1 MISIAALAYTLEN
14 ELNKII
20 KIGSYEFKVW
30 ANAGEY
36 IEPRRQGNNVIY
48 TINCQLTPATTA
60 IEANIIEMGV
70 FGVRLEVFVPTEI
83 PRESLTQTD
92 ANLAK
97 IQQDQIA
104 FVMRVAN
111 LLTDY
116 FAASKLIS
124 ITDTDGTYIFAM
136 TGSVAVPE
144 DINLYASV
152 GEAVPLSVD
161 ISLSYVEK
169 GINAFNVK
177 LFIDGE
183 RIPYLMF
190 NPSRTSALSTDV
202 QSNDSEQKSVVTSSV
217 YGIQFTA
224 PASTGN
230 PALAAVYDFIAD
242 ESEAKTA
249 HFVEID
255 WDEQRT
261 DYYLMFISSANVT
274 AQGIDFAGL
283 NVSLAKIYNNAEL
296 FSYPSSYSSGNF
308 VSATSA
314 DANLTFKISSTFTIT
329 TKTIPPATYP
339 FYFYI
344 AGKAYGFSV
353 PRQSYKYSNG
363 SYLGTYSSNLIFNTP
378 AEISAEDYIYD
389 ESTGNYKVR
398 MVASQAITS
407 VTNVST
413 PFTWS
418 AEVQNAQ

>member
-14 ELNKII
+14 ELNKIA
-20 KIGSYEFKVW
+20 KNGSYEFRVW

-83 PRESLTQTD
+83 PHESLTQTD

-124 ITDTDGTYIFAM
+124 VMDKGVTYIFAM

-177 LFIDGE
+177 LLIDGE

-224 PASTGN
+224 PASTRN
-230 PALAAVYDFIAD
+230 FALAAVYDFIAD

-255 WDEQRT
+255 WDEQRA
-261 DYYLMFISSANVT
+261 DYYLMFISSANIT

-308 VSATSA
+308 ISDTSA
-314 DANLTFKISSTFTIT
+314 DANLTFTLSTTFTVNTYT
-329 TKTIPPATYP
+329 TPPEQYP

-344 AGKAYGFSV
+344 AGKAYSFPV
-353 PRQSYKYSNG
+353 QLQSYQNNNG
-363 SYLGTYSSNLIFNTP
+363 VYAATYSGTLNFNTP
-378 AEISAEDYIYD
+378 AEISAEDYTYD
-389 ESTGNYKVR
+389 ESTGKYKVR
-398 MVASQAITS
+398 MITSQPITS
-407 VTNVST
+407 VTNVSA

-418 AEVQNAQ
+418 AEVQNA

>member
-1 MISIAALAYTLEN
+1 MISIASLAHTLEN
-14 ELNKII
+14 ELNKFMS
-20 KIGSYEFKVW
+20 GNPQFKVW
-30 ANAGEY
+30 ADAGKY
-36 IEPRRQGNNVIY
+36 IEPRRDGNHVY
-48 TINCQLTPATTA
+48 HTINCQLTPTTTA
-60 IEANIIEMGV
+60 IDANIIEMGI
-70 FGVRLEVFVPTEI
+70 FGARLEVLVPTEI
-83 PRESLTQTD
+83 PRERLSQTD

-97 IQQDQIA
+97 IQQDQIS

-116 FAASKLIS
+116 FATAKLITVS
-124 ITDTDGTYIFAM
+124 DTGVTFIFAM
-136 TGSVAVPE
+136 TGTVAVPE
-144 DINLYASV
+144 NIDLYTSI

-224 PASTGN
+224 PASTRN
-230 PALAAVYDFIAD
+230 FALAAVYDFIAD

-255 WDEQRT
+255 WDEQRA
-261 DYYLMFISSANVT
+261 DYYLMFISSANIT

-296 FSYPSSYSSGNF
+296 FSFPSSYSSGNF
-308 VSATSA
+308 ISDTSA
-314 DANLTFKISSTFTIT
+314 DANLTFKLSTTFTINTYT
-329 TKTIPPATYP
+329 TPDEQYP

-344 AGKAYGFSV
+344 AGKAYSFLALL
-353 PRQSYKYSNG
+353 QSYQSNNG
-363 SYLGTYSSNLIFNTP
+363 VYTATYSGTLKFNTP

-407 VTNVST
+407 VTNVSA

-418 AEVQNAQ
+418 AEVENA

>member
-1 MISIAALAYTLEN
+1 MISIASLAHTLEN
-14 ELNKII
+14 ELNNIAKR
-20 KIGSYEFKVW
+20 GNYDFKVW
-30 ANAGEY
+30 ADAGEY
-36 IEPRRQGNNVIY
+36 IEPRRDGNYVY
-48 TINCQLTPATTA
+48 HTINCQLTPTTTA
-60 IEANIIEMGV
+60 IDANIIEMGI
-70 FGVRLEVFVPTEI
+70 FGARLEVLVPTNI
-83 PRESLTQTD
+83 PRESLSQID

-97 IQQDQIA
+97 IQNYQVD
-104 FVMRVAN
+104 FVMNVATV
-111 LLTDY
+111 LTSY

-124 ITDTDGTYIFAM
+124 VMDTGVTFIFAM
-136 TGSVAVPE
+136 TGTVAVPE
-144 DINLYASV
+144 NIDLYTSI
-152 GEAVPLSVD
+152 GEAVSLSVD

-224 PASTGN
+224 PASTRN
-230 PALAAVYDFIAD
+230 FALAAVYDFIAD
-242 ESEAKTA
+242 KSEAKTA

-255 WDEQRT
+255 WDEQRA
-261 DYYLMFISSANVT
+261 DYYLMFISSANIT

-308 VSATSA
+308 ISDTSA
-314 DANLTFKISSTFTIT
+314 DANLTFTLSTTFTVNTYT
-329 TKTIPPATYP
+329 TPPEQYP

-344 AGKAYGFSV
+344 AGKAYSFPV
-353 PRQSYKYSNG
+353 QLQSYQNNNG
-363 SYLGTYSSNLIFNTP
+363 IYTATYSGTLNFNTP

-407 VTNVST
+407 VTNVSS

-418 AEVQNAQ
+418 AEVGNA